1 MNAHLRVLLGDS
13 VGKTIEVPQ
22 GKFVIGREADCH
34 LQRDSAFI
42 SRHHCAL
49 LQDEYTLR
57 IRDLGS
63 KNGTFLNG
71 RRIGPGE
78 TVLLDGDKLAVGEMI
93 FEVDIVQPRQRMP
106 LIASGSERV
115 GEQTALENT
124 GAFGDD
130 TAHGRGSAISWRATL
145 SDRHEQ
151 SAGPAENE
159 R

>member
-13 VGKTIEVPQ
+13 VGRTIKVSE
-22 GKFVIGREADCH
+22 GKFVIGREIDFH

-57 IRDLGS
+57 IRDLAS
-63 KNGTFLNG
+63 KNGTFVNG

-78 TVLLDGDKLAVGEMI
+78 TVLLDGDQVAVGEMI
-93 FEVDIVQPRQRMP
+93 FEVTIDMPIVAP
-106 LIASGSERV
+106 GSDPV
-115 GEQTALENT
+115 GDQTAFEAT

-130 TAHGRGSAISWRATL
+130 TVHGRVPALGGRMASTPRLGRSGRLGALAER
-145 SDRHEQ
+145 DR
-151 SAGPAENE
+151 
-159 R
+159 